1 MEGEMGIFD
10 RFLKRPGAGDE
21 EKVQTM
27 DSLAEDEYP
36 TMPLKVSN
44 DDFDTVIQRFPVV
57 VVDCW
62 APWCM
67 PCLMVAPIVAEL
79 AKDYTGKI
87 VFCKLN
93 VDENRSIAMKYGIQS
108 IPTLLVLQN
117 GELVDQIIGAMPRRD
132 LENRVTKYLTA

>member
-1 MEGEMGIFD
+1 MEMFN
-10 RFLKRPGAGDE
+10 RFLKKPGEADE
-21 EKVQTM
+21 EEVQIL

-36 TMPLKVSN
+36 TMPLKVGD
-44 DDFDTVIQRFPVV
+44 DDFNKVIQRFPLV

-67 PCLMVAPIVAEL
+67 PCQMVAPVVAEL

-93 VDENRSIAMKYGIQS
+93 VDENRSISMKYGIQS
-108 IPTLLVLQN
+108 IPTLLVFQN
-117 GELVDQIIGAMPRRD
+117 GELVDQIIGAMPKRE
-132 LENRVTKYLTA
+132 LEGQIAKHLTA

>member
-1 MEGEMGIFD
+1 MEIFSRFMKKPGE
-10 RFLKRPGAGDE
+10 ADE
-21 EKVQTM
+21 EEVQTL

-36 TMPLKVSN
+36 TMPLKVGD
-44 DDFDTVIQRFPVV
+44 DDFNTVVQRFPLV

-67 PCLMVAPIVAEL
+67 PCLMVAPVVAEL

-93 VDENRSIAMKYGIQS
+93 IDENRAGAIEYAVQS
-108 IPTLLVLQN
+108 IPTLLVFQD
-117 GELVDQIIGAMPRRD
+117 GELVDQIIGAIPKRE
-132 LENRVTKYLTA
+132 LESQITKYLTA

>member
-1 MEGEMGIFD
+1 MGIFD
-10 RFLKRPGAGDE
+10 RFLKRPGEGDE
-21 EKVQTM
+21 EEVQAL

-132 LENRVTKYLTA
+132 LESRVTKYLTA

>member
-1 MEGEMGIFD
+1 MGIFD
-10 RFLKRPGAGDE
+10 RFLRKPGKGDE
-21 EKVQTM
+21 EEVQTM

-36 TMPLKVSN
+36 TMPLKVSD

-93 VDENRSIAMKYGIQS
+93 VDESRSIAMEYGIQS
-108 IPTLLVLQN
+108 IPTLLVFQN
-117 GELVDQIIGAMPRRD
+117 GELVDQIIGAMPRRE
-132 LENRVTKYLTA
+132 LENRVTKYLIA

>member
-1 MEGEMGIFD
+1 MGIFS
-10 RFLKRPGAGDE
+10 RFFKRPGEGDE
-21 EKVQTM
+21 EEVQTL

-36 TMPLKVSN
+36 TMPMEANN
-44 DDFDTVIQRFPVV
+44 DNFDMVIQRFPVV

-67 PCLMVAPIVAEL
+67 PCLMVAPIVTEL
-79 AKDYTGKI
+79 AKDYVGKI

-93 VDENRSIAMKYGIQS
+93 VDENRAVAMKYGIRS

-117 GELVDQIIGAMPRRD
+117 GELVDQIIGAMPKHE
-132 LENRVTKYLTA
+132 LKNQLTKYLKA